1 MIPFDAIKCPLNGVN
16 LIEASAGTG
25 KTHALASLYLRFVL
39 ERELAPRQILVITYT
54 KAATAELK
62 RRIRKML
69 QEAQT
74 AFAEGN
80 AANSFLQ
87 AVLEQ
92 HPDASQRKK
101 ITSRLGRALTNFDEA
116 AIHTIH
122 GFCQRILLDNAFES
136 ATMFD
141 AELIENQLGLERE
154 FVEDFWRRNFYQNDP
169 LIVRY
174 ALSCGINKGYFL
186 QLLKLAMVTPALQ
199 VIPDYKNAA
208 AEDLHVPAQEL
219 KEKFRSF
226 QKLWQNQRSEIIS
239 LLQSSALHAGTYGK
253 KVDKIAGEIDGIAL
267 DDNAPLP
274 VPPALIKL
282 SAQALCSKTKKGATT
297 PQHQA
302 FALCDDLCL
311 LAAQLMELLE
321 NRLARLK
328 KQFLEE
334 LLREFP
340 KMKQKK
346 NVLYFD
352 DLLVQAQNA
361 LLSSGGEKLAQVL
374 RKKYRAVLVDEFQ
387 DTDPLQF
394 AILQSIF
401 LSNNTRSENVVFYI
415 GDPKQAIYSFRGADI
430 FAYLR
435 ASKNI
440 DYKYSMQENWRS
452 ESALVNAINVLF
464 ATPSRPFVYEEIEY
478 IPVEAAKG
486 AQVDELHIEDE
497 ENHALQWWFL
507 PGTDDN
513 KPLGVTDARDL
524 ITRAVIAEISRLL
537 ELSDRKKVRISDRPL
552 QENDI
557 AVLVRKNVEAIS
569 FQKELTKIGIPSVLL
584 STESVFISEEAEEL
598 KRFLLGVISWE
609 NEGYLLA
616 ALATS
621 FFELA
626 AEDLAGCLEDE
637 AILANWRIKFQ
648 QYHDLWRLHGFLTM
662 FYVFLDKEHV
672 RQRLM
677 TFAGGERK
685 LTNYLHLAQELHL
698 AQKQENLNFP
708 EILRWLDDMRSRA
721 DTAAD
726 EEQLRL
732 ETDKNC
738 VKIVTIHKSKG
749 LEYPVVFCPFGWE
762 KGRKNSDAMPLF
774 FHDGKNNWQLTADLG
789 SAMIAANREQYA
801 REILA
806 ENCRLL
812 YVALTRAK
820 NCCYFVWGK
829 IKNTAD
835 SAAAY
840 LFHRQSLSSGGNW
853 DALRNDEMLGH
864 LNMLV
869 NRAST
874 DIQLKEIGEI
884 TPIKIRP
891 AKEGLVNLNFRQ
903 FKGSI
908 DHSWKIASFTYLTS
922 MHRPHE
928 EEARWEI
935 EDEDKDYMFLSQPA
949 VENTENMLA
958 FPRGTTTG
966 IMLHEILENLNYA
979 EVNET
984 DLNTIVSEKLSN
996 YRFDQIWLPAV
1007 EKMIKEL
1014 IAMPLGFAG
1023 AQFSLNMIPAKSCR
1037 KEVEFCFPLQEIT
1050 AGKIINVL
1058 ENTGLYRN
1066 NIASKEDLYREIY
1079 FPLTRGYLKGFIDMV
1094 FEHEGRFYLVDWK
1107 SNYLGESYAHYVP
1120 DSLKNTM
1127 SRSSYVLQ
1135 YLLYTVALVKYL
1147 QRRVKNFNYEKHF
1160 GGVYYIFLRGLNAE
1174 AGKGNGVYFDLPD
1187 YALIRQLDR
1196 LMLPTDE

>member
-1 MIPFDAIKCPLNGVN
+1 MIPFDAIKCRLTGVN

-39 ERELAPRQILVITYT
+39 EREFAPRQILVITYT

-69 QEAQT
+69 QEALT
-74 AFAEGN
+74 AFTVGTAGN
-80 AANSFLQ
+80 PFLQ

-92 HPDASQRKK
+92 YPAASQRKK
-101 ITSRLGRALTNFDEA
+101 ITGRLALALANFDEA

-136 ATMFD
+136 SIMFD
-141 AELIENQLGLERE
+141 AELIENQQDLERE
-154 FVEDFWRRNFYQNDP
+154 FFEDFWRRNFYKNDP
-169 LIVRY
+169 LIIRY
-174 ALSCGINKGYFL
+174 ALSCGINRGYFL
-186 QLLKLAMVTPALQ
+186 QLLKLAMATPTLQ
-199 VIPDYKNAA
+199 VVPENQNAA
-208 AEDLHVPAQEL
+208 TADLHVLAQEMND
-219 KEKFRSF
+219 KFRSF
-226 QKLWQNQRSEIIS
+226 QNLWLNQRSEIIS
-239 LLQSSALHAGTYGK
+239 LLQSNALHAGTYGK
-253 KVDKIAGEIDGIAL
+253 KADKIAVEIDGIVL
-267 DDNAPLP
+267 ENNTPLP
-274 VPPALIKL
+274 LSPAVIKL
-282 SAQALCSKTKKGATT
+282 STQALCAKTKKGETT

-311 LAAQLMELLE
+311 QAAQLKELLD
-321 NRLARLK
+321 NRLVQLK
-328 KQFLEE
+328 RQFLEE
-334 LLREFP
+334 LLHEFP
-340 KMKQKK
+340 EMKQKR

-361 LLSSGGEKLAQVL
+361 LLSGGGENLVQVL
-374 RKKYRAVLVDEFQ
+374 RGKYRAVLVDEFQ
-387 DTDPLQF
+387 DTDPLQY

-401 LSNNTRSENVVFYI
+401 LPDKTKSQNAVFYI

-435 ASKNI
+435 ASKYI
-440 DYKYSMQENWRS
+440 DHKYSMQENWRS
-452 ESALVNAINVLF
+452 ESSLVNAVNVLF
-464 ATPSRPFVYEEIEY
+464 AVPSRPFVYDEIEY
-478 IPVEAAKG
+478 NRIQAAEGGKI
-486 AQVDELHIEDE
+486 EKLRLEDE
-497 ENHALQWWFL
+497 NNSALQWWFL
-507 PGTDDN
+507 PGLDDN

-537 ELSDRKKVRISDRPL
+537 EKSRRKQARIGDRPL

-557 AVLVRKNVEAIS
+557 AVLVRKNAEAIA

-584 STESVFISEEAEEL
+584 SAESVFISEEAEEL
-598 KRFLLGVISWE
+598 KRFLLGVIFPE

-616 ALATS
+616 SLAT
-621 FFELA
+621 FFFGFA

-637 AILANWRIKFQ
+637 AILVNWRIKFQ

-662 FYVFLDKEHV
+662 FYVFLDKEQV

-685 LTNYLHLAQELHL
+685 FTNYLHLAQELHL
-698 AQKQENLNFP
+698 AQKQGNLNFP
-708 EILRWLDDMRSRA
+708 EILRWLEDMRVRA
-721 DTAAD
+721 DMAAD

-762 KGRKNSDAMPLF
+762 KGRKNNDAVPLF
-774 FHDGKNNWQLTADLG
+774 FHDEKNNWQLTADLG
-789 SAMIAANREQYA
+789 SDMIAANREQYA

-820 NCCYFVWGK
+820 NRCYFVWGK

-835 SAAAY
+835 SAVAY
-840 LFHRQSLSSGGNW
+840 LFHQQILNTGRNW
-853 DALRNDEMLGH
+853 DALTAEEMLEH
-864 LNMLV
+864 LALLANQ
-869 NRAST
+869 ASA
-874 DIQLKEIGEI
+874 DIRVKKIGEVP
-884 TPIKIRP
+884 PIIIRP
-891 AKEGLVNLNFRQ
+891 EKEKLEKLFFRE

-908 DHSWKIASFTYLTS
+908 DYSWKIASFTYFTS

-928 EEARWEI
+928 EEVRWEI
-935 EDEDKDYMFLSQPA
+935 EDEDKDYISLPQPA
-949 VENTENMLA
+949 VENTENILA

-966 IMLHEILENLNYA
+966 IMLHEILENLNFA

-984 DLNTIVSEKLSN
+984 DLKGVVSERLSD
-996 YRFDQIWLPAV
+996 YKFDQIWLPAV
-1007 EKMIKEL
+1007 KKMIKEL
-1014 IAMPLGFAG
+1014 LVMPLGLSG

-1037 KEVEFCFPLQEIT
+1037 KEVEFYFPLQEIT
-1050 AGKIINVL
+1050 ARKIINVL
-1058 ENTGLYRN
+1058 ENSGLYRN
-1066 NIASKEDLYREIY
+1066 NIVSIEDLYREINI
-1079 FPLTRGYLKGFIDMV
+1079 PSTRGYLKGFIDLI
-1094 FEHEGRFYLVDWK
+1094 FEHEGRFYLADWK
-1107 SNYLGESYAHYVP
+1107 SNYLGDNYSHYAP
-1120 DSLKNTM
+1120 DSLENTM

-1135 YLLYTVALVKYL
+1135 YLLYTVALIKYL
-1147 QRRVKNFNYEKHF
+1147 QRRVKNFDYEKHF

-1174 AGKGNGVYFDLPD
+1174 AGRENGIYFDLPD
-1187 YALIRQLDR
+1187 YALIQQLDR
-1196 LMLPTDE
+1196 LMLPAGA